1 MSVRWDPVPPLSFS
15 PLPRSLFARFSTLPA
30 PALPASALPAS
41 PLPASPLPQPDRP
54 ISIDLFWFP
63 LKCYKTIA
71 TYLDTSINFFCEGQ

>member
-1 MSVRWDPVPPLSFS
+1 MSLRWDPVPPLSFS

-30 PALPASALPAS
+30 PALPAS
-41 PLPASPLPQPDRP
+41 PLPQPDRP
-54 ISIDLFWFP
+54 ISIDFFWFP